1 MAKNSTSTNGWFHSE
16 RQICQDY
23 KPHYNQN
30 YRSGQHYDDCKRYLD
45 IVGEDG
51 RKPLTGPMI
60 IGLMFVLFLEAFGFS
75 YTMSGFIDLSASE
88 DTRQVMSYIL
98 AFGFAIALAL
108 VTHSMGAE
116 IHRNRLIESVRLLWK
131 ADRDPEPQLTA
142 QVGDRVGRIDNPSDM
157 TQKPYIQRLNR
168 LKLGSTTKKYHWS
181 IATIVVVIV
190 IATTLTYIRVKAM
203 ESAMTMD
210 TICKTQMTQS
220 ESSFDFST
228 LDGDAG
234 TLAIDPDY
242 NRAAIDNGTNE
253 ACNATEAGSWATFG
267 IMAILFALLQ
277 AFATWVSMNFG
288 FAGKLSREAYDYT
301 HKFATREEFIAHYEV
316 QASKVADYAQKS
328 LTRLQTR
335 MAKKLPDITQST
347 EVTALIAT
355 AEQRS
360 FHDFLQWEKDQE
372 LERSLQEMSRTI
384 QADQIKKAKRQ
395 ASTLTDEEMREQL
408 LAEHC
413 ANVAQDQEARIETEE
428 EQRARLMKEL
438 GIEG

>member
-1 MAKNSTSTNGWFHSE
+1 MDMFSMLLAHWQRALIVVIATVCVILLLQKNRDQISLFFLGLRHRTSIFGKINRMAKNSTSTNGWFHSE

-157 TQKPYIQRLNR
+157 TQNHIFSDL
-168 LKLGSTTKKYHWS
+168 
-181 IATIVVVIV
+181 IV
-190 IATTLTYIRVKAM
+190 
-203 ESAMTMD
+203 
-210 TICKTQMTQS
+210 
-220 ESSFDFST
+220 
-228 LDGDAG
+228 
-234 TLAIDPDY
+234 
-242 NRAAIDNGTNE
+242 
-253 ACNATEAGSWATFG
+253 
-267 IMAILFALLQ
+267 
-277 AFATWVSMNFG
+277 
-288 FAGKLSREAYDYT
+288 
-301 HKFATREEFIAHYEV
+301 
-316 QASKVADYAQKS
+316 
-328 LTRLQTR
+328 
-335 MAKKLPDITQST
+335 
-347 EVTALIAT
+347 
-355 AEQRS
+355 
-360 FHDFLQWEKDQE
+360 
-372 LERSLQEMSRTI
+372 
-384 QADQIKKAKRQ
+384 
-395 ASTLTDEEMREQL
+395 
-408 LAEHC
+408 
-413 ANVAQDQEARIETEE
+413 
-428 EQRARLMKEL
+428 
-438 GIEG
+438 